1 MSSSEYEDREQTAVK
16 HEVLERYLSG
26 FVPIVGAWASD
37 ITYIDCLAGP
47 WESVDPEFHDTS
59 FARAVSVLRKTRK
72 LLTERGKSPTMRC
85 LFIENDI
92 AAFANL
98 KQYCDGISDIEVTPK
113 SWDFTERIE
122 DIVKF
127 ARERNSSFPFVFID
141 PKGWKPLSIQRI
153 KPILNLNPGEVLI
166 NLMTSWITRFLALP
180 EKRFDLLV
188 GKDWPKLAGLSGEE
202 KEEKLV
208 SSYADA
214 LREAGG
220 FKYICTLPVMK
231 PTQDAFHFHLIY
243 GTRHIKGVEVFK
255 ETEKY
260 VIPFMHDKRAQAQER
275 KRFSNSAQYSLLPPA
290 DSYKETR
297 FTRYRI
303 RNLEVARRELW
314 ENLQTSRTLPY
325 EDAWAMVMQHSAV
338 TERDLREWLAAWESE
353 GLLEITN
360 KRPGQKFPRKGSG
373 QGLKW
378 IQGATK

>member
-1 MSSSEYEDREQTAVK
+1 MNYPEYEDREQTAVK
-16 HEVLERYLSG
+16 HEILGRYLSAL
-26 FVPIVGAWASD
+26 VPIVGAWASD
-37 ITYIDCLAGP
+37 IAYIDCLAGP
-47 WESVDPEFHDTS
+47 WESVDPEFNDTS

-85 LFIENDI
+85 LFIENDR
-92 AAFANL
+92 AAFPKL
-98 KQYCDGISDIEVTPK
+98 KQYCDGISDIEVPPK
-113 SWDFTERIE
+113 PWDFTEHID

-127 ARERNSSFPFVFID
+127 ARERNASFPFVFID
-141 PKGWKPLSIQRI
+141 PKGWKQLSIQKI

-188 GKDWPKLAGLSGEE
+188 GKDWPRLAGLSGEE

-243 GTRHIKGVEVFK
+243 GTRHIRGVEVFK

-260 VIPFMHDKRAQAQER
+260 VIPFMHNKRAQAQER
-275 KRFSNSAQYSLLPPA
+275 KRFSNSAQYSLLPAA
-290 DSYKETR
+290 DSYRETR
-297 FTRYRI
+297 FTHYRI
-303 RNLEVARRELW
+303 RRLEVAKRELRD
-314 ENLQTSRTLPY
+314 NLQTSRTLPY
-325 EDAWAMVMQHSAV
+325 DDVRGMVMQHSAV
-338 TERDLREWLAAWESE
+338 TERDLWEWLAAWEAD

-360 KRPGQKFPRKGSG
+360 KRPGQKFPRRGNG
-373 QGLKW
+373 HELKW